1 MREAKIK
8 RMERELSRKQSES
21 QSALN
26 LYDLS
31 AISPDMTTNMNGG
44 NMNDGNA
51 QYYIVN
57 D

>member
-31 AISPDMTTNMNGG
+31 AISPDMTANMNGG
-44 NMNDGNA
+44 NINGGNA